1 MLKVD
6 YVSMLAD
13 FVELVELKQRLSG
26 RGMADKVKQRKGS
39 KVYTPE
45 LAESFAQA
53 VNAAARQVSKEKPAD
68 SLSSAA
74 KTKR

>member
-1 MLKVD
+1 
-6 YVSMLAD
+6 
-13 FVELVELKQRLSG
+13 
-26 RGMADKVKQRKGS
+26 MADKVKQRKGS

-53 VNAAARQVSKEKPAD
+53 VNAAAKQVSKEKPAD
-68 SLSSAA
+68 SLGSAA

>member
-6 YVSMLAD
+6 YVSVLAD
-13 FVELVELKQRLSG
+13 FIELVELKWRLCG

-39 KVYTPE
+39 KVYTSE

-53 VNAAARQVSKEKPAD
+53 VNAAARQVCKEKPAD
-68 SLSSAA
+68 SLERVA

>member
-6 YVSMLAD
+6 YVSMLTD
-13 FVELVELKQRLSG
+13 FVELVELKQRLCG

-53 VNAAARQVSKEKPAD
+53 VNAAAKQVSKEKPAD
-68 SLSSAA
+68 SLGSAA

>member
-1 MLKVD
+1 
-6 YVSMLAD
+6 
-13 FVELVELKQRLSG
+13 
-26 RGMADKVKQRKGS
+26 MADKVKQRKGS

-45 LAESFAQA
+45 LAKSFAQA